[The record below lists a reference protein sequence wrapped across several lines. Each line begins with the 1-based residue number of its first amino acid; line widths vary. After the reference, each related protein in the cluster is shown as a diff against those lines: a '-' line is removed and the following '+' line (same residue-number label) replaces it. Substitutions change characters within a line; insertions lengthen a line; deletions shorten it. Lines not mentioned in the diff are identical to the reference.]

1 MVPLECAT
9 DEDTLD
15 GLSHVEPG
23 ATERAVERHD
33 AVVEQPADDRPAQV
47 AGQVVPDQEEP
58 QRWQRLGRLVA
69 EPGRPTCQGWPLVL
83 GKRQGGQTREHLGQ
97 FGLEPGV
104 QHGVRRLG
112 DAFRADF
119 AGRGTE
125 QGQQLGRPAAD
136 VLVGLERWL
145 ADPRPG
151 CARLWDGLVRT
162 GLILAPDGQTGRL
175 G

>member
-1 MVPLECAT
+1 MVALERTT
-9 DEDTLD
+9 DEDALD
-15 GLSHVEPG
+15 GLGHVQPG
-23 ATERAVERHD
+23 AAERRVERHD
-33 AVVEQPADDRPAQV
+33 AVVEQPADDRPTQV
-47 AGQVVPDQEEP
+47 AGQVVPDQQESE
-58 QRWQRLGRLVA
+58 RRQRLGRLVA

-104 QHGVRRLG
+104 QHRVRRLG
-112 DAFRADF
+112 DPLSTDL

-136 VLVGLERWL
+136 VLVWAERWL
-145 ADPRPG
+145 PLRRPAG
-151 CARLWDGLVRT
+151 PWLRNRLVWT